1 MTALGAAAQQS
12 PGGLGAS
19 EAKPFSQAA
28 PLAPSR
34 SPIGTAQTGM
44 PGVLGTQPT
53 VKPIKPLSPTPA
65 PIENMEKEEATI
77 QEEIVEEVVEADVEE
92 TSVTKGPPGGGRMV
106 RDSAAAPSVKGPPV
120 RRTIQPSTPVEESVT
135 EGMAEIRPAVDR
147 RMLMPAEEP
156 ATAAIRPVKVMK
168 PQESEGDTAPIKQ
181 VRILRPQVSKSA
193 SEEE

>member
-1 MTALGAAAQQS
+1 
-12 PGGLGAS
+12 
-19 EAKPFSQAA
+19 
-28 PLAPSR
+28 
-34 SPIGTAQTGM
+34 
-44 PGVLGTQPT
+44 
-53 VKPIKPLSPTPA
+53 
-65 PIENMEKEEATI
+65 
-77 QEEIVEEVVEADVEE
+77 
-92 TSVTKGPPGGGRMV
+92 MV

-168 PQESEGDTAPIKQ
+168 PQESEGDTASIKQ
-181 VRILRPQVSKSA
+181 VRVLRPQVSKSA